1 VGLYCGF
8 EEHNIKGGL
17 YNMDMIDPETAGF
30 MLERQNFQVFAPQH
44 WEMNLS
50 EIGYFLVQWGWV
62 LNIKPPPYIVD
73 DESWQLM
80 NKINKRK
87 SEEDLE
93 LTPLATQKEMPEK
106 LKNMLEQLINRK

>member
-1 VGLYCGF
+1 MESEYIGIALDR
-8 EEHNIKGGL
+8 NSS
-17 YNMDMIDPETAGF
+17 
-30 MLERQNFQVFAPQH
+30 QVFTPQH

-50 EIGYFLVQWGWV
+50 EMGYFLVQWGWV

-87 SEEDLE
+87 TLIFKE
-93 LTPLATQKEMPEK
+93 LLPQEMPEE
-106 LKNMLEQLINRK
+106 LKELFNQLIENKS